1 MTKITSTAKLYR
13 RSEDA
18 TEVVFGK
25 GFRSLIHQKEIKR
38 RNSDLKR
45 ERRNTGVDQK
55 GE

>member
-1 MTKITSTAKLYR
+1 MIKITSTAKLHR

-25 GFRSLIHQKEIKR
+25 GFRTLIHQKEIER
-38 RNSDLKR
+38 RNLDLKR
-45 ERRNTGVDQK
+45 ERRNTGVDQM